1 MQIKL
6 THNNDTNVTLAI
18 VADQET
24 LSKIKETILRRL
36 SKSVKVAGFREGKA
50 PLEMV
55 EKNLDPQM
63 LQSEFIDQVLNHYY
77 IQAITKENLR
87 VVGQPEVNLK
97 KFVPFTTFEF
107 DVTVNVI
114 GEVTLP
120 DYKSI
125 TVPAKKATV
134 TAEDVKEV
142 VNSLRK
148 RLAQKSPVERAA
160 KEGDE
165 AIIDFKGTDDK
176 GEPVNGADGKAYPL
190 ALGSNTFI
198 PGFETN
204 VIGMKP
210 GEEKSFTIPFPKD
223 YGVKALQNK
232 KVTFAVT
239 VQSVN
244 ELVEPKADDEFAKQ
258 AGPFTS
264 LQHLKDDIKQQLTLE
279 RQNEA
284 DRNRENEIL
293 QKIAEKTKVAIP
305 DSVIDEQVQRLEEDE
320 KQNLMYRG
328 QTWQEHLDA
337 EGVTEEEHRARN
349 RKDAAEQVK
358 IGIMIGAIGD
368 KEGVEV
374 TPEEIEV
381 RIQLLKGQYTDK
393 AMQAELDKPEARQDI
408 AARLRTEKIVALVA
422 NSKSSK

>member
-6 THNNDTNVTLAI
+6 TYTNETSATLNI

-24 LSKIKETILRRL
+24 LTKIKETILRQL
-36 SKSVKVAGFREGKA
+36 SKNVKVAGFREGKA

-77 IQAITKENLR
+77 IQAVTKENLR

-107 DVTVNVI
+107 EVTVTVI
-114 GEVTLP
+114 GEVKLP
-120 DYKSI
+120 NYKTI

-134 TAEDVKEV
+134 SADDVKDVIE
-142 VNSLRK
+142 SLRK
-148 RLAQKSPVERAA
+148 RAAEKKIVDRAA
-160 KEGDE
+160 KDGDE
-165 AIIDFKGTDDK
+165 VVIDFKGTDEK
-176 GEPVNGADGKAYPL
+176 GKPVNGADGKDYPL
-190 ALGSNTFI
+190 TLGSDTFI
-198 PGFETN
+198 PGFEPN
-204 VIGMKP
+204 IVGLKA
-210 GEEKSFTIPFPKD
+210 GEEKTFTIPFPKD
-223 YGVKALQNK
+223 YGVKALQGK

-239 VQSVN
+239 AKSVS
-244 ELVEPKADDEFAKQ
+244 ELALPKADDDFAAKV
-258 AGPFTS
+258 GPFTS

-279 RQNEA
+279 RQNEL
-284 DRNRENEIL
+284 DRARENELL
-293 QKIAEKTKVAIP
+293 QKIAAKTTVAIP
-305 DSVIDEQVQRLEEDE
+305 DSVIDEQVLRAEEDE
-320 KQNLMYRG
+320 RQNLTYRG
-328 QTWQEHLDA
+328 QTWQEHLDG

-358 IGIMIGAIGD
+358 IGVMIGAIGD
-368 KEGVEV
+368 KENVIV

-381 RIQLLKGQYTDK
+381 RLQLLKGQYADK

-408 AARLRTEKIVALVA
+408 AARLRTEKIIALLTKDA
-422 NSKSSK
+422 STK

>member
-6 THNNDTNVTLAI
+6 TYTNETSATLNI

-24 LSKIKETILRRL
+24 LTKIKETILRQL
-36 SKSVKVAGFREGKA
+36 SKNVKVAGFREGKA

-77 IQAITKENLR
+77 IQAVTKENLR

-107 DVTVNVI
+107 EVNVTVI
-114 GEVTLP
+114 GEVKLP
-120 DYKSI
+120 NYKTI

-134 TAEDVKEV
+134 SADDVKDVIE
-142 VNSLRK
+142 SLRK
-148 RLAQKSPVERAA
+148 RAAEKKIVDRAA
-160 KEGDE
+160 KDGDE
-165 AIIDFKGTDDK
+165 VVIDFKGTDEK
-176 GEPVNGADGKAYPL
+176 GKPVNGADGKDYPL
-190 ALGSNTFI
+190 TLGSDTFI
-198 PGFETN
+198 PGFEPN
-204 VIGMKP
+204 IVGLKA
-210 GEEKSFTIPFPKD
+210 GEEKTFTIPFPKD
-223 YGVKALQNK
+223 YGVKALQGK

-239 VQSVN
+239 AKSVS
-244 ELVEPKADDEFAKQ
+244 ELALPKADDDFAAKV
-258 AGPFTS
+258 GPFTS

-279 RQNEA
+279 RQNEL
-284 DRNRENEIL
+284 DRARENELL
-293 QKIAEKTKVAIP
+293 QKIAAKTTVAIP
-305 DSVIDEQVQRLEEDE
+305 DSVIDEQVLRAEEDE
-320 KQNLMYRG
+320 RQNLTYRG
-328 QTWQEHLDA
+328 QTWQEHLDG

-368 KEGVEV
+368 KENVVV

-381 RIQLLKGQYTDK
+381 RLQLLKGQYADK

-408 AARLRTEKIVALVA
+408 AARLRTEKIIALLTKDA
-422 NSKSSK
+422 STK

>member
-6 THNNDTNVTLAI
+6 TYTNETSATLNI

-24 LSKIKETILRRL
+24 LTKIKETILRQL
-36 SKSVKVAGFREGKA
+36 SKNVKVAGFREGKA

-77 IQAITKENLR
+77 IQAVTKENLR

-107 DVTVNVI
+107 EVTVTVI
-114 GEVTLP
+114 GEVKLP
-120 DYKSI
+120 NYKTI

-134 TAEDVKEV
+134 STDDVKDVIE
-142 VNSLRK
+142 SLRK
-148 RLAQKSPVERAA
+148 RAAEKKIVDRAA
-160 KEGDE
+160 KDGDE
-165 AIIDFKGTDDK
+165 VVIDFKGTDEK
-176 GEPVNGADGKAYPL
+176 GKPVNGADGKDYPL
-190 ALGSNTFI
+190 TLGSDTFI
-198 PGFETN
+198 PGFEPN
-204 VIGMKP
+204 IVGLKA
-210 GEEKSFTIPFPKD
+210 GEEKTFTIPFPKD
-223 YGVKALQNK
+223 YGVKALQGK

-239 VQSVN
+239 AKSVS
-244 ELVEPKADDEFAKQ
+244 ELALPKADDDFAAKV
-258 AGPFTS
+258 GPFTS

-279 RQNEA
+279 RQNEL
-284 DRNRENEIL
+284 DRARENELL
-293 QKIAEKTKVAIP
+293 QKIAAKTTVAIP
-305 DSVIDEQVQRLEEDE
+305 DSVIDEQVLRAEEDE
-320 KQNLMYRG
+320 RQNLTYRG
-328 QTWQEHLDA
+328 QTWQEHLDG

-368 KEGVEV
+368 KENVVV

-381 RIQLLKGQYTDK
+381 RLQLLKGQYADK

-408 AARLRTEKIVALVA
+408 AARLRTEKIIALLTKDA
-422 NSKSSK
+422 STK